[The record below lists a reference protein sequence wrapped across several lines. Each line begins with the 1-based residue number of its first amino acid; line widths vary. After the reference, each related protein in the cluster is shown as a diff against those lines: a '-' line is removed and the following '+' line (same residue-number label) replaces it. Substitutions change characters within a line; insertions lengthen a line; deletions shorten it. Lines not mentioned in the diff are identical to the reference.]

1 MIDND
6 IRLLAVERFKTLDL
20 ETDTEFQDLVN
31 MASETCETPVALLTL
46 VDQDTQWLRVRTGT
60 DVTDMPRGIS
70 FCQYTIQNDNVLV
83 IPDMT
88 ADQRFVDNPL
98 VTNEPNVR
106 FYAGAPLITSDGQ
119 RIGSLCVIDLKPNEL
134 NKQQELMLKMLSR
147 QAINMMEFRI
157 SVELLEQNKI
167 EAEKQREIIR
177 KAEIT
182 LRSFFESSPNF
193 QVLLNK
199 DGEVLDFNM
208 IAHNFIKK
216 INNAD
221 MTRGVKFARFLA
233 PDFVRKFNLGFKL
246 ALTGKKT
253 FEEGSTDYGAHGV
266 IYWEASF
273 ETARDSDNEI
283 IGVSY
288 VIRDVSDRKTREH
301 KILAQ
306 NQSLLKIAHMQA
318 HEFRAPLTTITGMMD
333 LIKAE
338 DYQAPKEYFDL
349 LENAVKNLDGK
360 IREIVDN
367 VDHIVVEGTEV
378 YSVTA

>member
-1 MIDND
+1 MINED

-20 ETDTEFQDLVN
+20 ETDEEFQALVN

-60 DVTDMPRGIS
+60 DVTDMPRGIA
-70 FCQYTIQNDNVLV
+70 FCNYTIQNDNVLV
-83 IPDMT
+83 IPDMMT
-88 ADQRFVDNPL
+88 DQRFIDNPL
-98 VTNEPNVR
+98 VVNDPNVR

-119 RIGSLCVIDLKPNEL
+119 RVGSICVIDLKPNEL
-134 NKQQELMLKMLSR
+134 TKQQEFILKMLSR

-157 SVELLEQNKI
+157 SVELLEKNKI
-167 EAEKQREIIR
+167 EAEKQREVIR
-177 KAEIT
+177 KAEII

-199 DGEVLDFNM
+199 TGEVLDFNR
-208 IAHNFIKK
+208 IAYDFIKK

-221 MTRGVKFARFLA
+221 LTRGAKFARFLP
-233 PDFVRKFNLGFKL
+233 PDFIKKFNNGFKTAL
-246 ALTGKKT
+246 AGKKT
-253 FEEGSTDYGAHGV
+253 FEEGSTDYGAHS
-266 IYWEASF
+266 IIHWEASF

-288 VIRDVSDRKTREH
+288 VIRDVSDRKMREQ
-301 KILAQ
+301 KIVAQ

-338 DYQAPKEYFDL
+338 NYKAPTEYFEL
-349 LENAVKNLDGK
+349 LDNAVKNLDSK
-360 IREIVDN
+360 IREIV
-367 VDHIVVEGTEV
+367 VDVDQIVPEGSEV
-378 YSVTA
+378 YTVQ

>member
-1 MIDND
+1 MIDNE

-20 ETDTEFQDLVN
+20 ETDTEFQALVN

-70 FCQYTIQNDNVLV
+70 FCNYTIQNDNVLV
-83 IPDMT
+83 IPDMLS
-88 ADQRFVDNPL
+88 DQRFVDNPL
-98 VTNEPNVR
+98 VVNEPNVR

-119 RIGSLCVIDLKPNEL
+119 RIGSICVIDLKPNAL
-134 NKQQELMLKMLSR
+134 NKQQEFILKMLSR

-167 EAEKQREIIR
+167 EAEKQREVIR
-177 KAEIT
+177 KAEIN

-199 DGEVLDFNM
+199 AGEVLDFNM
-208 IAHNFIKK
+208 IAYNFIKK
-216 INNAD
+216 VNNAD
-221 MTRGVKFARFLA
+221 MARGAKFARFLA
-233 PDFVRKFNLGFKL
+233 PDFVKKFNTGFKM

-253 FEEGSTDYGAHGV
+253 FEEGSTDYGKHGV
-266 IYWEASF
+266 MYWEASF

-288 VIRDVSDRKTREH
+288 VIRDVSDRKAREQ
-301 KILAQ
+301 KIVAQ

-338 DYQAPKEYFDL
+338 NYQAPKEYFEL
-349 LENAVKNLDGK
+349 LENAVKNLDSI
-360 IREIVDN
+360 IREIV
-367 VDHIVVEGTEV
+367 VDVDQIVPEGSEV
-378 YSVTA
+378 YTVQ

>member
-1 MIDND
+1 MVDND

-20 ETDTEFQDLVN
+20 ETDTEFQELVN

-70 FCQYTIQNDNVLV
+70 FCNYTIQNDNVLV
-83 IPDMT
+83 IPDMKS
-88 ADQRFVDNPL
+88 DERFIDNPL
-98 VTNEPNVR
+98 VVNEPNVR

-119 RIGSLCVIDLKPNEL
+119 RIGSICVIDMKPNEL
-134 NKQQELMLKMLSR
+134 NKQQQLMLKMLSK

-157 SVELLEQNKI
+157 SVELLEQNKV

-193 QVLLNK
+193 QVLLNRT
-199 DGEVLDFNM
+199 GEVLDFNM
-208 IAHNFIKK
+208 IAYNFVKK
-216 INNAD
+216 VNNAD
-221 MTRGVKFARFLA
+221 ITRGAKFARFLA
-233 PDFVRKFNLGFKL
+233 PDFVRKFNAGFKI

-273 ETARDSDNEI
+273 ETARDAGNEI

-301 KILAQ
+301 KIVAQ

-318 HEFRAPLTTITGMMD
+318 HEFRAPLTTMKGMMD

-338 DYQAPKEYFDL
+338 DYNAPREYYEL
-349 LENAVKNLDGK
+349 LETAVANLDSK
-360 IREIVDN
+360 IREIV
-367 VDHIVVEGTEV
+367 VDVDQIVLEGTEV
-378 YSVTA
+378 YTIQ

>member
-1 MIDND
+1 MVDND
-6 IRLLAVERFKTLDL
+6 IRLLAVERFKILDL
-20 ETDTEFQDLVN
+20 ETDTEFQALVN

-70 FCQYTIQNDNVLV
+70 FCNYTIQNDNVLV
-83 IPDMT
+83 IPDLT
-88 ADQRFVDNPL
+88 SDQRFVDNPL
-98 VTNEPNVR
+98 VVNEPNVR

-119 RIGSLCVIDLKPNEL
+119 RIGSICVIDMKPNEL
-134 NKQQELMLKMLSR
+134 NKQQQLMLKMLSK

-167 EAEKQREIIR
+167 EAEKQREVIR

-193 QVLLNK
+193 QVLLTK
-199 DGEVLDFNM
+199 TGDVVDFNK
-208 IAHNFIKK
+208 IAYNFIKK
-216 INNAD
+216 VHNAD
-221 MTRGVKFARFLA
+221 MTVGSKFAAYLA
-233 PDFVRKFNLGFKL
+233 SDFVKKFNAGFKI
-246 ALTGKKT
+246 ALRGEKA

-273 ETARDSDNEI
+273 ETARDTNNEI

-338 DYQAPKEYFDL
+338 DYKAPKEYFEL

-360 IREIVDN
+360 IREIV
-367 VDHIVVEGTEV
+367 VDVDQIVLEGTEV
-378 YSVTA
+378 YTIQ

>member
-1 MIDND
+1 MVDND

-20 ETDTEFQDLVN
+20 ETDMEFQALVN

-70 FCQYTIQNDNVLV
+70 FCNYTIQNDDVLI

-88 ADQRFVDNPL
+88 SDQRFIDNPL
-98 VTNEPNVR
+98 VVNEPNVR

-119 RIGSLCVIDLKPNEL
+119 RIGSICVIDLKPNAL
-134 NKQQELMLKMLSR
+134 NKQQELMLKMLSK
-147 QAINMMEFRI
+147 QAINMMEYRI
-157 SVELLEQNKI
+157 SIELLEKNKI
-167 EAEKQREIIR
+167 EVAEQKEIIK

-193 QVLLNK
+193 QVLLTK
-199 DGEVLDFNM
+199 SGCVLDFNK
-208 IAHNFIKK
+208 IAYNFIKK
-216 INNAD
+216 VYGAD
-221 MTRGVKFARFLA
+221 MTLGSKFTRYLA
-233 PDFVRKFNLGFKL
+233 ADFVTKFNAGFKI
-246 ALTGKKT
+246 ALKGEKA

-273 ETARDSDNEI
+273 ETARDTNNEI

-288 VIRDVSDRKTREH
+288 IIRDVSDRKTREH
-301 KILAQ
+301 KIVAQ

-338 DYQAPKEYFDL
+338 NYKAPKEYFDL

-360 IREIVDN
+360 IREIV
-367 VDHIVVEGTEV
+367 VDVDQIVLEGTEV
-378 YSVTA
+378 YAIQ